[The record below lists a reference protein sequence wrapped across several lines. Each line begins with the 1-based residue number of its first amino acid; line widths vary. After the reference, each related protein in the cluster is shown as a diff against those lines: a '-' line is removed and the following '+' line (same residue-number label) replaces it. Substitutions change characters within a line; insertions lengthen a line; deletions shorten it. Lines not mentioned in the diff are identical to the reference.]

1 MWAVMAQ
8 SHPWT
13 NVTSMDGAF
22 TTVGIV
28 KMQEWCAEVELCM
41 YREYVCIICVCSCT
55 FLPMIYD
62 SDLNTRFPIIG
73 VKQCALP
80 LHGCVSTT

>member
-1 MWAVMAQ
+1 MWAVLAQ

-28 KMQEWCAEVELCM
+28 KMQEWCAEVS
-41 YREYVCIICVCSCT
+41 CVCT
-55 FLPMIYD
+55 ENM
-62 SDLNTRFPIIG
+62 
-73 VKQCALP
+73 
-80 LHGCVSTT
+80 CVLYACVVAHFSP